1 MLVTIM
7 LVLCKVVHGHV
18 SLFDVNPGGCK
29 INTGQKNDPVNDV
42 TSKDILC
49 GPNSLKIN
57 TKCAVKAGDDL
68 KFEFGH
74 EKKGDS
80 TFSPGYKG
88 PCDAWMAKLDGSDV
102 PEKGWFKI
110 WEHVGE
116 GSNWCTNE
124 MRTSNGVQKVP
135 IPKEVPEGEYVVRL
149 EIASLHE
156 ANRPKGVQ
164 FYMGCAAVKVS
175 GGTGSL
181 PSDTKS
187 IPGYLKQD
195 DPLVNFDV
203 YTKKMSDFSNLG
215 GPVASFGNGDQ
226 KDDDKKDDDK
236 KDDGDQTNDGDDGD
250 DGDKQDVKKDDKK
263 GNKKVPKKHGK
274 KDDDDDQEDEKKGH
288 KKEPKNDDSK
298 GVKKDGDDNGGK
310 PDDKK
315 GGKPDDKT
323 DAKPDDKND
332 PNKSKV
338 DPKKKVSRRR

>member
-1 MLVTIM
+1 MPNSTTDIKVMLVTIM

-203 YTKKMSDFSNLG
+203 YTKKMSDFSHLG
-215 GPVASFGNGDQ
+215 GPVAVFGKSDSPKGEVANGTT
-226 KDDDKKDDDK
+226 DDSTTTKHK
-236 KDDGDQTNDGDDGD
+236 
-250 DGDKQDVKKDDKK
+250 
-263 GNKKVPKKHGK
+263 KKH
-274 KDDDDDQEDEKKGH
+274 H
-288 KKEPKNDDSK
+288 KKKK
-298 GVKKDGDDNGGK
+298 HHVKRPSPDDN
-310 PDDKK
+310 
-315 GGKPDDKT
+315 T
-323 DAKPDDKND
+323 E
-332 PNKSKV
+332 
-338 DPKKKVSRRR
+338 